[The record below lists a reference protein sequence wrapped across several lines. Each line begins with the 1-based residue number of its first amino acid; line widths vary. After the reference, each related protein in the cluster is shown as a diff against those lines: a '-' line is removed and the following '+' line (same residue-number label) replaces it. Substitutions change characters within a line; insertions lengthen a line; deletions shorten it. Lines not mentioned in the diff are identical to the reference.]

1 MDYKFWVYIVASS
14 SGTLYIG
21 VTNDLY
27 ERTQDHKVGNIK
39 GFSKKYECNR
49 LVYFE
54 ECSHATT
61 AIAREKQLK
70 GWRRSKKIALIEK
83 MNPRWLDLAEHWGK
97 EMIFPNQALSAKMS

>member
-1 MDYKFWVYIVASS
+1 MDYKFWVYIVASR
-14 SGTLYIG
+14 SGTPYIG

-27 ERTQDHKVGNIK
+27 KRVQDHKLGNVG
-39 GFSKKYECNR
+39 GFSKKYHCNR

-54 ECSHATT
+54 EYSHATT

-70 GWRRSKKIALIEK
+70 GWRRSKKIALIEQ
-83 MNPRWLDLAEHWGK
+83 MNPRWMDLAEHWGE